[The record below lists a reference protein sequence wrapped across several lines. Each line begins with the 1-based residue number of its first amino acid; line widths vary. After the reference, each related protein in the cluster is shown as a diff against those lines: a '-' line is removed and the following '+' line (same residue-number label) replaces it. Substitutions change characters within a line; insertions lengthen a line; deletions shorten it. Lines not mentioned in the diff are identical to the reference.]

1 MSKKTLILGATPNPQ
16 RYAFT
21 AAYRLNEKEH
31 PLVLVGIKK
40 GNVLGYTIQKE
51 IPLDQE
57 IDTVTL
63 YVGPRHQAE
72 YFDKLVNLKPQ
83 RVIFNPGTENP
94 ALEKHLKKNKIETIQ
109 ACTLVMLAT
118 GQY

>member
-1 MSKKTLILGATPNPQ
+1 MLKKTLILGATPNPQ

-21 AAYRLNEKEH
+21 AAQRLTENNH

-40 GNVLGYTIQKE
+40 GEVFGYTIQKE
-51 IPLDQE
+51 MPNNEE

-63 YVGPRHQAE
+63 YLGPSHQAE
-72 YFDKLVNLKPQ
+72 YFDKLVTLNPK
-83 RVIFNPGTENP
+83 RVIFNPGTENTK
-94 ALEKHLKKNKIETIQ
+94 LEEHLNKHKIETIQ